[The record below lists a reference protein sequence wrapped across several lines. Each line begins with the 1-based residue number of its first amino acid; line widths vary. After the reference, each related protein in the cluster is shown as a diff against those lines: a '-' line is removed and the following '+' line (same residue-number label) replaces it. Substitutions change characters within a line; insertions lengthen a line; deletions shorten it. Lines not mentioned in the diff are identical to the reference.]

1 MNFDVMDLTDRVR
14 ELLDHYTVGDEEGE
28 LLVDLDAWSSEDLK
42 EMIGLLTSILRMRD
56 DEDSINTVMQY
67 YEETFEDWLEQQI
80 DAELALSEDDLME
93 LTDEYREWE
102 DNNRL

>member
-56 DEDSINTVMQY
+56 DEDSLNTVMQY